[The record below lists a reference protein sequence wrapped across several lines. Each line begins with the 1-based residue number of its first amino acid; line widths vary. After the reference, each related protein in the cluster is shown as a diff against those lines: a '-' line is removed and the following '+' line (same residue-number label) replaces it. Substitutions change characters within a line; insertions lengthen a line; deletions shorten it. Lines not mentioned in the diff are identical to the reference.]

1 MTALLEVREV
11 TKRFGGL
18 TAVRNVTFSLQRGE
32 LTGILG
38 PNGAGKT
45 TLFNVLTGFMPPTSG
60 TVLFNGEPIYGLE
73 NCQSRHRTH
82 ISAGPTVRWHELT
95 GERYCTLPFPTR

>member
-60 TVLFNGEPIYGLE
+60 TVLFNGEPI
-73 NCQSRHRTH
+73 HRLAPYRVVNRGIARTFQ
-82 ISAGPTVRWHELT
+82 
-95 GERYCTLPFPTR
+95 LPDRSPASGQLRSNARPAL